1 VRLPVPEFVE
11 PEKWPPNSPDL
22 NPADYSIWGALQQ
35 LVYCRRRIQDVE
47 HLTEVLQTCREQ
59 IGQDVIDHAIGKFL
73 RRLSLVV
80 AAGGGHTLSTILTK
94 VLGATHA
101 LSYYVSCSR
110 NTELGQ
116 QK

>member
-1 VRLPVPEFVE
+1 MRLPVPEFVE
-11 PEKWPPNSPDL
+11 QEKWPPNSPDL

-35 LVYCRRRIQDVE
+35 LVDRRRRIRDVE
-47 HLTEVLQTCREQ
+47 HLKEFLQTCWEQ
-59 IGQDVIDHAIGKFL
+59 IGQDVIDRAIGKFL

-94 VLGATHA
+94 VLGATRA
-101 LSYYVSCSR
+101 LSYYDSCSR